1 MALIKQP
8 QLTATASTGPTEAE
22 LIQLLQSATESDC
35 LHALV
40 NAPAL
45 SASGR
50 QAMLQRLADS
60 HEARFQV
67 LVLNRLMDGL
77 SEAELGALLELLGS
91 EDAALRNQVID
102 ALAQV
107 RDRDIEAS
115 LLQAL
120 EQRLNHEEADQ
131 RILSINLL
139 AHWNA
144 PQALQRLAEHLSEE
158 THLNVA
164 MTIVEVLVSAEA
176 TQHWSA
182 IESLAQRFADEPFV
196 RFTLQSARRRL
207 ADASSE
213 PG

>member
-8 QLTATASTGPTEAE
+8 QLAATASTGPTEGE
-22 LIQLLQSATESDC
+22 LIQLLDSAAENDC
-35 LHALV
+35 FHALI
-40 NAPAL
+40 NAPTL
-45 SASGR
+45 SSSGR
-50 QAMLQRLADS
+50 QALLQRLADS

-67 LVLNRLMDGL
+67 LALNRLIDGL
-77 SEAELGALLELLGS
+77 TEAELEVLLELLGS
-91 EDAALRNQVID
+91 DDAALRNQVID

-107 RDRDIEAS
+107 RDHHIEAA

-120 EQRLNHEEADQ
+120 EMRLNHEDADQ

-176 TQHWSA
+176 TQHWPA

-207 ADASSE
+207 AASSSE
-213 PG
+213 PD